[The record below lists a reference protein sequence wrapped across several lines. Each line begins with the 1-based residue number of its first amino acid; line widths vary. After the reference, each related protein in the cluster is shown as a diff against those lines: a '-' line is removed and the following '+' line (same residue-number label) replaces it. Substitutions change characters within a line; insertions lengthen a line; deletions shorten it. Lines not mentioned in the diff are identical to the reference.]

1 MSVKYWVRGSVGK
14 TDEWQWSSAVPAHV
28 MPWISRAIASARDIW
43 GKEHHNGG
51 TPMAKRIL
59 VVDDDLQIL
68 PLLQRGLA
76 YEGFE
81 VYTAVDGESGLVAAK
96 QHQPHLVLLDI
107 ASPGLDVF

>member
-1 MSVKYWVRGSVGK
+1 MRQSGAYR
-14 TDEWQWSSAVPAHV
+14 
-28 MPWISRAIASARDIW
+28 IR
-43 GKEHHNGG
+43 EHRNGG
-51 TPMAKRIL
+51 TPMATRIL
-59 VVDDDLQIL
+59 VIDDDLQIL

-107 ASPGLDVF
+107 AMPGLDGFEMCRRLRLQEDIALIMLTTLH